1 MKAKLIE
8 AVRSLWRKK
17 TTVTL
22 ELDGLIDLEK
32 YKDTY
37 LKVDIDIYRKKRS
50 LSANAYFH
58 VLSDKLAD
66 KNSVSKTCQKNELIT
81 KYGQKLFIDNKPAV
95 IKQESNEERKKAADR
110 YAAASKEKISKSQL
124 MDLANKIAEFKLNG
138 EYIKKSFEVK
148 DLADISEKDYYTVI
162 NNIELV
168 KEKGD
173 KYKESENG

>member
-32 YKDTY
+32 YKDTD

-66 KNSVSKTCQKNELIT
+66 KNSVSKACQKNELIT

-95 IKQESNEERKKAADR
+95 IKTNIPHKDVLELEEPHLKFIR
-110 YAAASKEKISKSQL
+110 YAKNAAFYYVYRGSHTYNSYEMSKLIEGTVLDAQEAGIETMTPDEIARLTAAWKSKGGY
-124 MDLANKIAEFKLNG
+124 F
-138 EYIKKSFEVK
+138 
-148 DLADISEKDYYTVI
+148 
-162 NNIELV
+162 
-168 KEKGD
+168 
-173 KYKESENG
+173 